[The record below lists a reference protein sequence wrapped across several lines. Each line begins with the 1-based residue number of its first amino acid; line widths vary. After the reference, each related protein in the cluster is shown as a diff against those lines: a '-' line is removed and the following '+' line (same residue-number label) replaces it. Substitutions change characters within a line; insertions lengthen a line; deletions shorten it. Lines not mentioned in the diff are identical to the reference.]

1 MLVRY
6 QTEGLRLHGAEAGW
20 EVGYRKDNCVQVF
33 TCVSAWVGAGYSVTS
48 ELKRKLITAGLSQ
61 AEAGHPLRIKGEI
74 VSCSLI
80 FQPPREAGILSF
92 SSAAVRQR

>member
-48 ELKRKLITAGLSQ
+48 KLKRKLITAGLSQ
-61 AEAGHPLRIKGEI
+61 ASARPPLTN
-74 VSCSLI
+74 
-80 FQPPREAGILSF
+80 
-92 SSAAVRQR
+92 